1 MARHRRDH
9 EQFAAADPTVV
20 LPAVTAAAGPS
31 DEDAAPAESTR
42 DADHAG
48 HAEDFADEP
57 ATERRRRGG
66 RTVSPLLIGAGG
78 VALTLIMVV
87 GGWALA
93 GGHGGGDPLVYPW
106 SSDTP
111 GPIDVSISLEP
122 TVLPSPSVDP
132 TASLSSSPAAP
143 RPTRSRSASPSLSA
157 SVSPSAESMTATTT
171 AEVMS
176 SQVWSDGF
184 VVHYKIANKGSSA
197 AGWKVKIVFSKAVR
211 LDSPWNATADTLS
224 GSEMTFT
231 AKQAL
236 AAGTSV
242 DFGFVAYRTR
252 GATLGLP
259 VTCTI
264 DGKQFPCALS

>member
-1 MARHRRDH
+1 MARHRRDD

-20 LPAVTAAAGPS
+20 LPAVTAAAEPS
-31 DEDAAPAESTR
+31 DEDAAPAG
-42 DADHAG
+42 DADHADHAG
-48 HAEDFADEP
+48 YAEDFADEP
-57 ATERRRRGG
+57 ATERRRGG

-122 TVLPSPSVDP
+122 TVLPSPTVDP
-132 TASLSSSPAAP
+132 TASLSPSPATP

-184 VVHYKIANKGSSA
+184 VVHYKITNKGSSA
-197 AGWKVKIVFSKAVR
+197 ATWQVKIVFSKAVR

-224 GSEMTFT
+224 GAEMTFT

-259 VTCTI
+259 ATCTI